1 MCLLRKLTF
10 NLTKFRKREMKEQD
24 EFNKEQYQ
32 QKQAILVKKLIVAL
46 NKGGIYM
53 SEYTIGLDNV
63 VFTKGDKVF
72 KMSHHSFY
80 RYSGIC
86 NIYKETE
93 NTMTPIPVTDEM
105 YLFDFIKPIVEK
117 SFGI

>member
-1 MCLLRKLTF
+1 
-10 NLTKFRKREMKEQD
+10 MKNID

-32 QKQAILVKKLIVAL
+32 QKQAIPMWKLVSAL
-46 NKGGIYM
+46 KRQDIEFSSTDVELN
-53 SEYTIGLDNV
+53 NV

-105 YLFDFIKPIVEK
+105 YLFDFIKPIVERA
-117 SFGI
+117 FEI

>member
-1 MCLLRKLTF
+1 M
-10 NLTKFRKREMKEQD
+10 
-24 EFNKEQYQ
+24 EFDKQQYQ
-32 QKQAILVKKLIVAL
+32 QKQAIPVKKLIVAL
-46 NKGGIYM
+46 NKQGIFM
-53 SEYTIGLDNV
+53 SEDNIGLNNV
-63 VFTKGDKVF
+63 VFTKGDKIF

-93 NTMTPIPVTDEM
+93 NTMIPVPVTDEM

-117 SFGI
+117 AFE